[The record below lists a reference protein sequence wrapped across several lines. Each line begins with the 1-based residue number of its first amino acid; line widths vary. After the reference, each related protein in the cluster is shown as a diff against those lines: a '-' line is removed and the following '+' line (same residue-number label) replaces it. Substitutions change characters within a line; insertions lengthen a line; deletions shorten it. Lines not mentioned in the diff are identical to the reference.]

1 MPDPQPPQPPD
12 PEGRPLQEPTD
23 IDRPASA
30 SPTEPE
36 MEAEA
41 IGVAHDP
48 YAALRYRD
56 ARLYMGGALLE
67 IVGSQIQ
74 TVALMWELFQR
85 TGSPLTLGWVGGV
98 QAIPMLLL
106 TLPAGYLADIVSR
119 RLLVVVSQVGQVA
132 ASLWL
137 AYLSWHTGSVALM
150 LTAIGLGAIFQALG
164 SPARSAMLP
173 SLVPPSVFPNAKA
186 WSSSSFQVASVG
198 GPALGAFVLSM
209 LGAPWAY
216 VTAAV
221 FSLIYAIN
229 TMQVNPRPFDR
240 GVREPMMKSLSE
252 GLRFVWNTKIILATI
267 TLDLFAVLLGGAVY
281 LLPIFASERLHVGE
295 YGFAFLRAAP
305 AVGAFVTA
313 MIIAHT
319 PPFKRAGRAMLL
331 AVAGFGAATIVFGLS
346 TNYWLSLAMI
356 ALTGAFDN
364 VSVVVRHTLVQV
376 MTPDRMRGRV
386 SAVNNVFI
394 GASNE
399 IGGFESGVTAAWLG
413 AVRSVVFGGIGTILV
428 VAAVAMKWPQ
438 VRNFGSLKDAKPAQ

>member
-1 MPDPQPPQPPD
+1 M
-12 PEGRPLQEPTD
+12 D
-23 IDRPASA
+23 IDRPAAA
-30 SPTEPE
+30 SPTEPV
-36 MEAEA
+36 MEDEA

-56 ARLYMGGALLE
+56 ARLYMFGFLLE

-85 TGSPLTLGWVGGV
+85 TGNPLVLGWVGGV

-119 RLLVVVSQVGQVA
+119 KLLVVVSQLGQLL

-137 AYLSWHTGSVALM
+137 AYLSWHSGSIGLM
-150 LTAIGLGAIFQALG
+150 LAAVGAGAVFQSIG

-173 SLVPPSVFPNAKA
+173 SLVPTAVFANAKA
-186 WSSSSFQVASVG
+186 WSSSGFQVASVA
-198 GPALGAFVLSM
+198 GPALGAVVLS
-209 LGAPWAY
+209 LAGAPWAY
-216 VTAAV
+216 VVAGAA
-221 FSLIYAIN
+221 SLVYAIN
-229 TMQVNPRPFDR
+229 TMQVRPRPFER
-240 GVREPMMKSLSE
+240 NPAEPMLTSLAE

-281 LLPIFASERLHVGE
+281 LLPIFASERLQVGE

-313 MIIAHT
+313 IILAHT

-331 AVAGFGAATIVFGLS
+331 SVAGFGAATIVFGLS

-386 SAVNNVFI
+386 SAVNNIFI

-413 AVRSVVFGGIGTILV
+413 AVRSVVYGGIGTILV
-428 VAAVAMKWPQ
+428 VAGVALKWPQ
-438 VRNFGSLKDAKPAQ
+438 VRNFGSLKDAKPTE